1 MTDATLEARISNVST
16 TAFITLYAR
25 ALESQSQQP
34 ILDDPGA
41 VRLAEQLRPM
51 LARSDRKLCRKLA
64 DDDLPSLLIATMA
77 LRGRHM
83 DRCARDFLARYEGGT
98 VVNLGCGL
106 DTRFQRIDD
115 GRVVV
120 VDLDLPPMIEL
131 KRTLLDEG
139 PRYHFLAA
147 SVLERAWMDAL
158 PALAPPPYLFI
169 AEGLF
174 MYLPAV
180 EVRDLVVTLCRRFP
194 GSELVC
200 EVFNNVWLRPHMKP
214 IVDRK
219 LQRQFAFG
227 DDNTFQSGLDDS
239 DGMEAWETGIRLL
252 DEWSYFDDGDPKLGA
267 LNLMRHIP
275 LLRKTQWTVHYALG
289 GEKVST
295 GRPLAG

>member
-1 MTDATLEARISNVST
+1 MPMATTLEAQISNVST

-25 ALESQSQQP
+25 ALESRRPNP
-34 ILDDPGA
+34 ILSDPGA
-41 VRLAEQLRPM
+41 VQLAETLRPI
-51 LARSDRKLCRKLA
+51 LVASDRALCRKLA

-77 LRGRHM
+77 LRGRRM
-83 DRCARDFLARYEGGT
+83 DRYARDFLARHEGGT

-131 KRTLLDEG
+131 KRTMVAEG
-139 PRYHFLAA
+139 PRYHFVAA
-147 SVLERAWMDAL
+147 SVLDSVWIDAL

-174 MYLPAV
+174 MYLPA
-180 EVRDLVVTLCRRFP
+180 EDVRDLVVTLRRRFP

-200 EVFNNVWLRPHMKP
+200 EVFNNFWLRPRMKP

-219 LQRQFAFG
+219 LKRQFAFG

-239 DGMEAWETGIRLL
+239 DDMEAWESGIRLL

-289 GEKVST
+289 DDEGARE
-295 GRPLAG
+295 

>member
-1 MTDATLEARISNVST
+1 MIATTLESQISNVSA
-16 TAFITLYAR
+16 TAFITLFAR
-25 ALESQSQQP
+25 ALESQSTQP

-41 VRLAEQLRPM
+41 VRLAEALRPM
-51 LARSDRKLCRKLA
+51 LAASDRELCRKLA
-64 DDDLPSLLIATMA
+64 DNDLPPLLIATMA
-77 LRGRHM
+77 LRGRRM
-83 DRCARDFLARYEGGT
+83 DRYARDFRARRGGSI
-98 VVNLGCGL
+98 VNLGCGL

-139 PRYHFLAA
+139 PRYHFVAS
-147 SVLERAWMDAL
+147 SVLDHAWMDAL

-174 MYLPAV
+174 MYLPAAD
-180 EVRDLVVTLCRRFP
+180 VRDLVVTLRRRFP

-200 EVFNNVWLRPHMKP
+200 EVFNNFWLRPRMKP

-227 DDNTFQSGLDDS
+227 GDNTFQSGLDDS
-239 DGMEAWETGIRLL
+239 DGMEAWDSGIRLL
-252 DEWSYFDDGDPKLGA
+252 DEWSYFDDGERKLGA
-267 LNLMRHIP
+267 LNLMRHVKF
-275 LLRKTQWTVHYALG
+275 LRKTQWTVHYRLG
-289 GEKVST
+289 E
-295 GRPLAG
+295 